1 MAVLHWLVAAPN
13 MQLDDDDDDDDGY
26 SVSFREDARN
36 AAGLD

>member
-1 MAVLHWLVAAPN
+1 MAVLRWLVAAPN
-13 MQLDDDDDDDDGY
+13 MQLDDDDDDDGY

>member
-1 MAVLHWLVAAPN
+1 MAVLRWLVAAPN
-13 MQLDDDDDDDDGY
+13 MQLDDDDDDGY